1 MFVINLCLSVF
12 AHSGPSVLLDCP
24 LRARIRPLVV
34 VSRMVFEQ
42 NDTAF
47 KGVHFL
53 YSNTRSEWGYWPT
66 KERMY
71 EIELCVFI
79 SRISPVNYIAAP
91 TRRRGTILIIRVLS
105 IGGNEI
111 AKKSEMSYW

>member
-1 MFVINLCLSVF
+1 MLPENE
-12 AHSGPSVLLDCP
+12 LLFLAQSKPNDHVTFP
-24 LRARIRPLVV
+24 LRARSRLLVV
-34 VSRMVFEQ
+34 VSRTVFEQ
-42 NDTAF
+42 NETAL
-47 KGVHFL
+47 KGVCFL
-53 YSNTRSEWGYWPT
+53 YNNTRSEWGYWPT

-79 SRISPVNYIAAP
+79 SRISPVNYIAAS